1 MKITGKK
8 VGEFYNALKNQNCT
22 YKLCLL
28 FGQDESVI
36 SSKSRDILNIFKD
49 KNIVNISSDEIKN
62 NPSRIFEEFQSI
74 SFFSDKTIIVVK
86 LSERPN
92 DITKNIKQIFE
103 NLDINNNNF
112 ILLIAGDLTTSSSL
126 RKFCEDN
133 EYTVAIGCYSETE
146 SDILNFIRTKLK
158 EYNFTFNT
166 DVINKIY
173 SNIGNNTL
181 LIEKEIEKIALYK
194 DTDKNL
200 TIYDIENTTKD
211 ISESEI
217 SEFINYF
224 CTLNKDK
231 TFNSLDKLLKE
242 NQKIVLIRSL
252 ISHFLLIQKI
262 QYRISIGENIENAI
276 KSEKVFWKEQ
286 ITIRK
291 HLEFWDL
298 KKINNMLEKFIDLEK
313 NKFSSTNIEFK
324 DFILRTFMVFK
335 KYL

>member
-8 VGEFYNALKNQNCT
+8 VGEFYNALKNQNCI

-36 SSKSRDILNIFKD
+36 SSKSRGILNIFKD
-49 KNIVNISSDEIKN
+49 KNVVNISSDELKN
-62 NPSRIFEEFQSI
+62 NSGRIFEEFQSI

-194 DTDKNL
+194 DTNKNL